1 MLDTATVPT
10 GEPSVTVPTGEPFAT
25 AIVPTGEPFATAIVP
40 TGEPSATVPTGE
52 PHEEAMGSGELEEEE
67 EGAGLRDMM
76 IPAGVVVGVLAVG
89 GVGAV
94 VVALACCLCYRAKRR
109 HSQEGELSVF
119 NNHRGCCSCS
129 KSDTEVVYL
138 PLFPFLPP
146 KGDFDI
152 SDNKA
157 YSSTSATPLGHSK
170 EEKGKTRCTKGIL
183 SSKLGQSKCDFCLVS
198 ADLAATVHN
207 PHPLSLSITVSFP
220 PSSSP
225 PCSRQQKTTSKAT
238 TSVLHE

>member
-1 MLDTATVPT
+1 MLATATVPN
-10 GEPSVTVPTGEPFAT
+10 GEPFAT
-25 AIVPTGEPFATAIVP
+25 ATVP

-52 PHEEAMGSGELEEEE
+52 PRDQEAMGSGELEEEE

-94 VVALACCLCYRAKRR
+94 VVALACCLCYRAKQR

-119 NNHRGCCSCS
+119 NNHKGCCSCS

-146 KGDFDI
+146 KGDFNI

-157 YSSTSATPLGHSK
+157 YSSTSATSPLGHSK
-170 EEKGKTRCTKGIL
+170 EEKGKTRCSKGIL
-183 SSKLGQSKCDFCLVS
+183 LPNLVKSKCDFRLTS
-198 ADLAATVHN
+198 ANLAATVHN
-207 PHPLSLSITVSFP
+207 PHPLSLSITVLFP

-225 PCSRQQKTTSKAT
+225 PCSRRQKTTGKAT